1 MAVEQCEDYQF
12 QASFFV
18 GNSCQEIYDMN
29 PKSRERSGYYWI
41 TKGPRQAYCGMNY
54 TGSSCED
61 IYINNPETGDRSG
74 YYRIDGTQWTYCDMM
89 TITCF
94 AGDAR
99 VRGGW
104 RTITSIDV
112 SVGDSCPS
120 GWRTGTNSGRTFCRI
135 VSDNGMTCSSATFPT
150 NGMNYQRICGIA
162 RGYQKGATDS
172 FLGANNNGQTING
185 YYVDGLSITY
195 DNPRQHI
202 WTYNAGPFDN
212 QRHQHNCPC
221 AVGGGLAPPSFVE
234 TNYYCESGAAN
245 VRNDAALLLQ

>member
-1 MAVEQCEDYQF
+1 
-12 QASFFV
+12 
-18 GNSCQEIYDMN
+18 
-29 PKSRERSGYYWI
+29 
-41 TKGPRQAYCGMNY
+41 
-54 TGSSCED
+54 
-61 IYINNPETGDRSG
+61 
-74 YYRIDGTQWTYCDMM
+74 M

-112 SVGDSCPS
+112 SAGDSCPS
-120 GWRTGTNSGRTFCRI
+120 GWRTGTNSGRTFCHI

-195 DNPRQHI
+195 DSPRQHI
-202 WTYNAGPFDN
+202 WTYTAGPFDN

-234 TNYYCESGAAN
+234 TNYYCESRAAN